1 MDNIQLR
8 NIIVMLLA
16 VFFTASSCSDF
27 LEAELPK
34 DQITEETVFQNAG
47 AIESAVRGIYL
58 NYGRSLPAGATR
70 TQMTTA
76 LTSDEA
82 YGYYTNSEYDYYARN
97 AYDAE
102 SGSMISYLWNQ
113 YQTIYMANTI
123 IEKVPGSTVLTEAVQ
138 RQYES
143 EARFLRAIVY
153 YYLVS
158 TYGDVPLVL
167 TTDAKVNALK
177 PRAPKADI
185 FESIVNDLEIA
196 IDLVPEEF
204 VSPHRADSKWPAR
217 AILARVYL
225 DMENW
230 IGAEAMATTVIEEGP
245 FVLEK
250 EDLHQVFKRGNAEI
264 IFAPKIA
271 GDTDGLLTT
280 YALDTRPFFGT
291 VSVILRD
298 ELIAAFEAG
307 DERFNNWVDITPDGY
322 YYQSKYVNELFTT
335 PDEPEDLIE
344 LRLAEQFLIRAE
356 ARARQ
361 GNITGVNS
369 AESDVNTIR
378 ERAHLGATQAVTQA
392 EMIDA
397 IMQERRVE
405 LFFEGHRWYDLKRT
419 GQIDAVLGALKGTD
433 WSSYKALW
441 PIPLSEI
448 RTNPK
453 LVPNPGY

>member
-1 MDNIQLR
+1 MSNIQLR
-8 NIIVMLLA
+8 NIIAMFLA
-16 VFFTASSCSDF
+16 VLFTASSCSDF
-27 LEAELPK
+27 LDAELPK
-34 DQITEETVFQNAG
+34 DQITGETVFQNAG

-58 NYGRSLPAGATR
+58 NYGRSLPAGTTR
-70 TQMTTA
+70 TQMATA

-82 YGYYTNSEYDYYARN
+82 YGFYTNSQYDYYARN

-123 IEKVPGSTVLTEAVQ
+123 IEKVPGSPVLTEAVQ

-143 EARFLRAIVY
+143 EARLLRAIVY

-167 TTDAKVNALK
+167 TTDSKVSALK
-177 PRAPKADI
+177 PRTPKADV

-196 IDLVPEEF
+196 IDLVPEDF
-204 VSPHRADSKWPAR
+204 VSPHRADSKWAAR
-217 AILARVYL
+217 AMLARVYL
-225 DMENW
+225 HMENW
-230 IGAEAMATTVIEEGP
+230 VGAEAMATTVIEEGP
-245 FVLEK
+245 FMLEI
-250 EDLHQVFKRGNAEI
+250 EDLNQVFKRGNAEI

-271 GDTDGLLTT
+271 GGTDGLLTN
-280 YALDTRPFFGT
+280 YALDARPFFGT

-307 DERFNNWVDITPDGY
+307 DERLNNWVDVTEDGF
-322 YYQSKYVNELFTT
+322 YYQSKYSNELFIT

-361 GNITGVNS
+361 GNITGANS
-369 AESDVNTIR
+369 AESDVNVIR
-378 ERAHLGATQAVTQA
+378 DRANLGGTLAVTQDD
-392 EMIDA
+392 MIDA

-419 GQIDAVLGALKGTD
+419 GRIDVVLGALKGSD